1 MSLGENM
8 KLLDKIKSAKSKRD
22 LDLLTVE
29 IIMDG
34 KNLTENRIAFA
45 AKAKELEGKNEDSK
59 SNF

>member
-1 MSLGENM
+1 M
-8 KLLDKIKSAKSKRD
+8 KLLEKIKSAKSKRD

-45 AKAKELEGKNEDSK
+45 AKAKELAEKNEDSK
-59 SNF
+59 DNL